1 MLNNSKLNRRIK
13 KIFGYLRENWDIKPY
28 RIAVETK
35 IPHSSLKYMM
45 DGKFEWKLNH
55 LLSITDFLNR
65 NNAIISLSDLLNF
78 DDKKSLA
85 EIMNTKKADFTEV
98 VNSEPGRRKKSVFPK
113 IRKPANIQKESEEI
127 TKEISEIIKESP
139 LFKKHRI
146 SFNLKVS
153 NNNFDYH
160 QDLNFLNG
168 KKLKD

>member
-1 MLNNSKLNRRIK
+1 MLNNLLLNRRIK
-13 KIFGYLRENWDIKPY
+13 KIFNYLRENWDIKAY

-45 DGKFEWKLNH
+45 DEKFEWKLNH
-55 LLSITDFLNR
+55 LLAITDFLNR
-65 NNAIISLSDLLNF
+65 NNVVISLSDLLNF
-78 DDKKSLA
+78 EDKKSIA
-85 EIMNTKKADFTEV
+85 EIMDTSKADFSKV
-98 VNSEPGRRKKSVFPK
+98 INSEPGRGKRTQFSKG
-113 IRKPANIQKESEEI
+113 RKPANIQKESEEI

-153 NNNFDYH
+153 NKNFDFH